1 MKKGCDTTATT
12 RIIPMHIGKGR
23 TAAQSFAGRIGYGE
37 NPDKTN
43 GGELISAYACDP
55 HTAAAEFAFAR
66 SQYERVTGRQEQSDV
81 IAYQVRQ
88 SFKPGEVTPEEANK
102 IGYEFAT
109 RFLKGRHVFLVCTHV
124 DKAHIHNHI
133 YWNAV
138 DLDGSR
144 KFRDFHRSA
153 MAVRRLND
161 LICTE
166 HELSVIENPQR
177 RGRSY
182 NKWLGSNAKPSH
194 RELLRAAVDA
204 ALAKKPRDFDALLA
218 LLQAEGYTV
227 KRGKELSFGHRD
239 FKRNIRLDTLGDGYT
254 EAELRAVICGQRE
267 HRPRRRTAVQFP
279 RPQGIIDIQQKL
291 MEGKGEAYRRWATV
305 ENLKRMAKTK
315 LYLDEHGLTYED
327 LSRRAS
333 ELKEKVKELSERAK
347 ATQSRLAEINVLKTH
362 IVNYSKTRDVYATY
376 KKSGWSRAFLAEHEP
391 DILIH
396 RAAKKAFDDMG
407 VGKLPTVKSLQAEF
421 AALLTEKQSSYA
433 QLTAV
438 RKELRE
444 LTVHKANY
452 EELLNLAERD
462 DAKNLA
468 PARS

>member
-1 MKKGCDTTATT
+1 
-12 RIIPMHIGKGR
+12 MHIGKGR
-23 TAAQSFAGRIGYGE
+23 IAAQSFADRMGYGE
-37 NPDKTN
+37 NSDKTMD
-43 GGELISAYACDP
+43 GEFIAAYARDS

-88 SFKPGEVTPEEANK
+88 SFKPGEVTPEKANK

-109 RFLKGRHVFLVCTHV
+109 RLLKGRHAFLICTHV
-124 DKAHIHNHI
+124 DKSHIHNHI

-144 KFRDFHRSA
+144 KFRDYRSA
-153 MAVRRLND
+153 QAVRHLSD
-161 LICTE
+161 LICAE
-166 HELSVIENPQR
+166 HELSVIENPKR

-182 NKWLGSNAKPSH
+182 NTWLGPDAKPSH
-194 RELLRAAVDA
+194 RELLRAAIDA

-227 KRGKELSFGHRD
+227 KHGKELSFGHGD
-239 FKRNIRLDTLGDGYT
+239 FKRNIRLDTLGNGYT
-254 EAELRAVICGQRE
+254 EPELRAVIGGQKE
-267 HRPRRRTAVQFP
+267 HRPRRRAAVRP
-279 RPQGIIDIQQKL
+279 SCPQGIIDIQRKL
-291 MEGKGEAYRRWATV
+291 SEGKGEAYRRWATV

-333 ELKEKVKELSERAK
+333 ELKEKEKELSERAK
-347 ATQSRLAEINVLKTH
+347 STQSRLAEINVLKTH
-362 IVNYSKTRDVYATY
+362 IVNYSKTRDVYAAY

-391 DILIH
+391 DIVIH
-396 RAAKKAFDDMG
+396 RAAKKAFDDLG
-407 VGKLPTVKSLQAEF
+407 IGKLPTVKSLQAEF

-433 QLTAV
+433 QLSVV

-444 LTVHKANY
+444 LAVHKANY
-452 EELLNLAERD
+452 EELLSIFRD
-462 DAKNLA
+462 DTSNSLDRF
-468 PARS
+468 AR